1 MNSKLNT
8 AAIAWLKNT
17 EWELAI
23 TVTFKPNCSKR
34 RARKT
39 MSRWLNELDK
49 KFYGYGVRKENK
61 RFERVV
67 VRHMGSQKDHPH
79 YHIAA
84 KRPKNKEISKMKF
97 LALAKF
103 TWEKLSSAGHQNT
116 FKEVYDS
123 EGWLGYILGE
133 MEKDNIDII
142 DEGLTYLI
150 EQ

>member
-1 MNSKLNT
+1 MDSKLKT

-23 TVTFKPNCSKR
+23 TVTFRTGCSEKR
-34 RARKT
+34 AKKT

-67 VRHMGSQKDHPH
+67 VKQLGAEKQHLH

-84 KRPKNKEISKMKF
+84 KRPKNKKISKVKF

-103 TWEKLSSAGHQNT
+103 TWEKLSSTGQQNT

-123 EGWLGYILGE
+123 EGWLGYILRE
-133 MEKDNIDII
+133 IKEDNTDTV
-142 DEGLTYLI
+142 DAHFTYLI

>member
-23 TVTFKPNCSKR
+23 TVTFRTGCSER

-84 KRPKNKEISKMKF
+84 KRPKNKEISKRKF

-103 TWEKLSSAGHQNT
+103 NWKKLSSAGYKNT
-116 FKEVYDS
+116 FTEVYDS
-123 EGWLGYILGE
+123 EGWLGYILRK
-133 MEKDNIDII
+133 MEKDNIDIM

>member
-1 MNSKLNT
+1 MNSKLKT

-23 TVTFKPNCSKR
+23 SVTFRTGCSER

-67 VRHMGSQKDHPH
+67 VKHMGSQKDHPH

-84 KRPKNKEISKMKF
+84 KRPKNKEISKVKF

-116 FKEVYDS
+116 FEQVYDS
-123 EGWLGYILGE
+123 EGWLGYILRE
-133 MEKDNIDII
+133 MEKDNIDIM

>member
-23 TVTFKPNCSKR
+23 TVTFKGSCSER

-67 VRHMGSQKDHPH
+67 VRHMGSQKDHLH

-84 KRPKNKEISKMKF
+84 KRPKNKEISKSKF

-133 MEKDNIDII
+133 MEKDNIDIA
-142 DEGLTYLI
+142 DWGLTYLI

>member
-67 VRHMGSQKDHPH
+67 VMHMGRQKNHPH

-84 KRPKNKEISKMKF
+84 KRPKNKEISKVKF

-103 TWEKLSSAGHQNT
+103 TWEKLSSAGHKNT
-116 FKEVYDS
+116 FKEVYYS
-123 EGWLGYILGE
+123 EGWLGYILRE
-133 MEKDNIDII
+133 MEKKNIDIM
-142 DEGLTYLI
+142 DDGLTYLI

>member
-1 MNSKLNT
+1 MDSKLKT

-23 TVTFKPNCSKR
+23 SVTFRTGCSER

-84 KRPKNKEISKMKF
+84 KRPKNKEISKSKF

-103 TWEKLSSAGHQNT
+103 TWEKLSSAGHKNT

-133 MEKDNIDII
+133 MEKDNIDIM
-142 DEGLTYLI
+142 DGGLTYLI